1 MVGVTPQT
9 REHVEQLRDRT
20 LRDARFDAEAHAN
33 HDAFWQNPASV
44 FPLTLISDPEGELS
58 IPAGAQR
65 ETHWSGPM
73 VHPTTYV
80 VDRGGVIRWS
90 FQSKMAQRRPSPVRL
105 AAIAG
110 AVAKGTTVPEY
121 VEE

>member
-1 MVGVTPQT
+1 MIGITPQS
-9 REHVEQLRDRT
+9 REHVEQLRERT
-20 LRDARFDAEAHAN
+20 LRDARFDAGAHAN
-33 HDAFWQNPASV
+33 HDAFWQDPASSL
-44 FPLTLISDPEGELS
+44 PLTLISDPEGTLS
-58 IPAGAQR
+58 RPAGAQR
-65 ETHWSGPM
+65 EEHWSGPM

-80 VDRGGVIRWS
+80 VDKGGIIRWV

-110 AVAKGTTVPEY
+110 AVAKGATVPAY